1 MSPSSEPQDT
11 ITVTKI
17 VLSQEVAESE
27 VARLNTLNAD
37 KGAKYFWQTTH
48 LYHDGYD
55 RGNS

>member
-17 VLSQEVAESE
+17 VLSREVAESE

-37 KGAKYFWQTTH
+37 KGAKYFWQTTR